1 MSALL
6 VRRSVVLI
14 ALVGAGLV
22 LLAATRTWATVEAVV
37 GLPGLSELTV
47 PARHLAPSAIPVAL
61 AVAAGAIVLATS
73 GLTVRLVVAAGL
85 LVGGVVVVISGV
97 SGALDSSR
105 TTAIAVRDSLKVSG
119 AGFTTGSTPVD
130 VTIWPW
136 VAVLGGVLIGLSGL
150 LTVLGGRSWAGP
162 SRRYEREKAPV
173 PVAADPGSSGTA
185 AYWDALSRGED
196 PTSALDEPT

>member
-1 MSALL
+1 MTA
-6 VRRSVVLI
+6 RRTVVLI

-47 PARHLAPSAIPVAL
+47 PGRHSAPSAIPVAL

-73 GLTVRLVVAAGL
+73 GRTVRLVVAAGL
-85 LVGGVVVVISGV
+85 LVGGVVVVFSGV
-97 SGALDSSR
+97 GGALDSSR

-119 AGFTTGSTPVD
+119 AGYTTGSPVS
-130 VTIWPW
+130 VTICPW

-162 SRRYEREKAPV
+162 TRRYEREKAAV
-173 PVAADPGSSGTA
+173 SVAPDPGSAGTA

-196 PTSALDEPT
+196 PTSASDEPT